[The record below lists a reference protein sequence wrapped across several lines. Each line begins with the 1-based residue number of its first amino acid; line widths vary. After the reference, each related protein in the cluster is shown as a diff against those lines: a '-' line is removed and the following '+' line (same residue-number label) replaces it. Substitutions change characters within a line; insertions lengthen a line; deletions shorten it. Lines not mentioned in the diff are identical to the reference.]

1 MIVTRSDRSRRTAA
15 LAALVVAALVVVPA
29 AAPVATA
36 QSGDRVT
43 ITVLVTTERE
53 TPVSDATVVATWD
66 GGETQGTTA
75 GNGQVFLDVPRGATV
90 SFDVGNSA
98 YTRNS
103 PLRRTIAPGTDQVTV
118 EVSEAVRFTYRVR
131 DADGNPLAG
140 TDVSVLNDRDREV
153 AGGETAADGRY
164 ATPRLA
170 AGDYT
175 VRFERAGYF
184 TVNRSE
190 RGTQSVTR
198 PITLERGLATLA
210 VNATDSRTGTPL
222 EGATVEAAG
231 ESGETDADGRVD
243 LDVPVND
250 EVAVDV
256 SLTGYDATTR
266 TLAVG
271 ESDRTVAVSLAR
283 LPNLTLSTANERVVV
298 GESTLVSVRDAYDD
312 PAANVT
318 VLVDGETVGETDA
331 DGEFLVTIE
340 SAGDH
345 EIRARRGNTR
355 SQAAVVEG
363 VATGEGESA
372 TATPDTSTG
381 AVRTPSS
388 GLAPGFGV
396 EAGLVALALVLAL
409 GYAVRSP
416 RR

>member
-1 MIVTRSDRSRRTAA
+1 MTGTRSDRSRRTAA

-29 AAPVATA
+29 AAPIATA
-36 QSGDRVT
+36 QSGETAT

-53 TPVSDATVVATWD
+53 TPIPNATVIATWD

-75 GNGQVFLDVPRGATV
+75 GNGRVFIDVPRGATV
-90 SFDVGNSA
+90 SFDVDHSA
-98 YTRNS
+98 YTRNN
-103 PLRRTIAPGTDQVTV
+103 PLRRTIGPDTDEVTV
-118 EVSEAVRFTYRVR
+118 EVSEAVRFTYRVT
-131 DADGNPLAG
+131 GAG
-140 TDVSVLNDRDREV
+140 TDVSVLDDRDREV
-153 AGGETAADGRY
+153 AGGETGADGRY
-164 ATPRLA
+164 RTPRLA

-175 VRFERAGYF
+175 VRFERTGYF

-198 PITLERGLATLA
+198 PITLERGLVTLA
-210 VNATDSRTGTPL
+210 VNVTDSRTGTPL
-222 EGATVEAAG
+222 EGATVRAAD

-250 EVAVDV
+250 EVQV
-256 SLTGYDATTR
+256 STSLEGYGDATR
-266 TLAVG
+266 SLAVG
-271 ESDRTVAVSLAR
+271 EADRTVAVSVAR
-283 LPNLTLSTANERVVV
+283 LPNLTASAANDRVVV

-318 VLVDGETVGETDA
+318 VLVDGEAVGETDA
-331 DGEFLVTIE
+331 DGELLVTVE

-355 SQAAVVEG
+355 SPAVVVEG
-363 VATGEGESA
+363 VATGDAGSA
-372 TATPDTSTG
+372 TATPGTSTG

-396 EAGLVALALVLAL
+396 GAALAALLLL